1 MAFLLASTNLVIEL
15 GLVIAVFMSWHFVV
29 GEYVGGILLILV
41 MWLIV
46 KITNPKKLIGKV
58 RKKFEDEGEDQEES
72 EKHSWKE
79 LIRSKMGWSMV
90 GKKYIG
96 EWRMVWKDITVGFT
110 VAGVIAAFVPPEA
123 YESLFIGTKASG
135 ETADLTFL
143 QVLEHTLIG
152 PVAAFMT
159 FIGSMGNIPLASLLY
174 ENGVSVAGIMAFIF
188 SDLVVFPVLRINAKY
203 YNWRM
208 SLYILMVLFL
218 ALVGTSLVLHY
229 GFHFFEMV
237 PDASGGKEI
246 SDREFFKLDYSFYLN
261 LGFILVTGLMI
272 WLSRVKK
279 SSMDHQMADKGWV
292 EKLLFWL
299 SMVAYGWLAIGLL
312 IQFVF

>member
-1 MAFLLASTNLVIEL
+1 
-15 GLVIAVFMSWHFVV
+15 MSWHFIV
-29 GEYVGGILLILV
+29 GEYIGGIILILS

-46 KITNPKKLIGKV
+46 KLFYPKKLIKEV
-58 RKKFEDEGEDQEES
+58 RQKFEDEGE
-72 EKHSWKE
+72 EKEDHAKQSWKE
-79 LIRSKMGWSMV
+79 LIQSKAGWSMV

-110 VAGVIAAFVPPEA
+110 IAGVIAAFVPPEA
-123 YESLFIGTKASG
+123 YEWLFVGTKAGGGGSG
-135 ETADLTFL
+135 DFSFL
-143 QVLEHTLIG
+143 QVLQHSVIG
-152 PVAAFMT
+152 PVAAFLT

-208 SLYILMVLFL
+208 SLYILMVLFV
-218 ALVGTSLVLHY
+218 ALVGASLILHY
-229 GFHFFEMV
+229 GFQFFDMV
-237 PDASGGKEI
+237 PQGGGGKSASE
-246 SDREFFKLDYSFYLN
+246 REFFKLDYSFYLN
-261 LGFILVTGLMI
+261 IGFILVTGLMI

-279 SSMDHQMADKGWV
+279 SSMNHQMADKGWV

-299 SMVAYGWLAIGLL
+299 SVLAYGWLAIGLGIKYFYL
-312 IQFVF
+312 G